1 MRILVPISSKKA
13 DVFFDPACE
22 VFAGEHD
29 FITKDS
35 FAHYKHIQQR
45 SSSKIELCI
54 GNGAYVGKANVSTEL
69 LKRITDGIM
78 LSDFV
83 EPWVLDFFQ

>member
-35 FAHYKHIQQR
+35 FAHYKHMQQR

-54 GNGAYVGKANVSTEL
+54 GNGAYVGKPNVSTEL

-83 EPWVLDFFQ
+83 EPWVLDSF